1 MLWPE
6 CGLVWGMEWELLG
19 ELGGELLLGV
29 EELVEGLLEVFGC
42 GDELLEMGG
51 VE

>member
-1 MLWPE
+1 ME
-6 CGLVWGMEWELLG
+6 FGLGLG
-19 ELGGELLLGV
+19 RELLLGV

-42 GDELLEMGG
+42 GDELLEVGG